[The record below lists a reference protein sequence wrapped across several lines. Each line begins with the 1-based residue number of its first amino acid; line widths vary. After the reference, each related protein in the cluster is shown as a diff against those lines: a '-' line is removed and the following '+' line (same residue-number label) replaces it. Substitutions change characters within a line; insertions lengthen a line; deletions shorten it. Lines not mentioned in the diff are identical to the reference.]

1 MPTSLAA
8 LLRALTRR
16 LSEAHVDAPAL
27 SARLLACSA
36 LKMSKTQ
43 LLCHSD
49 MLLDATQET
58 ALEELAE
65 RRAAGEP
72 LAYILGT
79 REFYGRDFQVTPATL
94 IPRPETELLVDLA
107 LERLPETPL
116 RFLDA
121 GTGTGCIAVTL
132 CAERPHWEGI
142 MLDIS
147 NKALAVACANARQH
161 EVTTRLRAVQ
171 GNFQSLPFREASLDL
186 LISNPPYI
194 SAPEY
199 AQLSPE
205 VRDFEPRIAL
215 TPDPSGLQSLR
226 ILSRAARRLL
236 RPGGLLL
243 MEHGWQQA
251 AAVREIL
258 LQSWTTI
265 ELRQDLEG
273 RDRCSIAY
281 NTAN

>member
-8 LLRALTRR
+8 ILRTLTRR

-27 SARLLACSA
+27 SVRLLACAA
-36 LKMSKTQ
+36 LEMSKTQ

-49 MLLDATQET
+49 MLLDATQKAT
-58 ALEELAE
+58 LEGLAE

-72 LAYILGT
+72 LAYILGK
-79 REFYGRDFQVTPATL
+79 REFYGREFQVTPATL

-107 LERLPETPL
+107 LERLPEAPL

-147 NKALAVACANARQH
+147 SKALAVACANARQH
-161 EVTTRLRAVQ
+161 RVSARLRAVQ
-171 GNFQSLPFREASLDL
+171 GDFQSLPFRGASLDL
-186 LISNPPYI
+186 IISNPPYI

-226 ILSRAARRLL
+226 ILSRTARRLL

-258 LQSWTTI
+258 LQSWTTV

-273 RDRCSIAY
+273 RDRCCIAC
-281 NTAN
+281 NTTK